1 MFCLSSLYSI
11 AIQKWDYSTT
21 LFCGGGK
28 VCRRMTSHKDA
39 QLSEPVNMLLFMA
52 EGTLH
57 M

>member
-28 VCRRMTSHKDA
+28 VCQRMTSHKDA